1 MHLKI
6 EIYGTET
13 NKIENHTRYR
23 VLAHSGPN
31 QMPKHQKIVQQNAL
45 KIRVYHR
52 MRYYIAFFNNSSL
65 VQKKVNRIK
74 IRPLFEHDL
83 TKPRITF
90 HN

>member
-31 QMPKHQKIVQQNAL
+31 QMPKYQKFSQQNAL
-45 KIRVYHR
+45 KIRVYHW
-52 MRYYIAFFNNSSL
+52 MRYYIAFLNNSSL
-65 VQKKVNRIK
+65 DKVRSTDSK
-74 IRPLFEHDL
+74 YVHCLSK
-83 TKPRITF
+83 T
-90 HN
+90 